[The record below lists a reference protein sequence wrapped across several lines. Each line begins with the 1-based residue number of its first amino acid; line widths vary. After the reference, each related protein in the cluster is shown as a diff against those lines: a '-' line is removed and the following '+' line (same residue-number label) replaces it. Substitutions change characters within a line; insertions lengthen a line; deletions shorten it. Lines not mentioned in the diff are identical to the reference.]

1 MSPSGDGWFGR
12 PILRPAKEPPL
23 PQIQHPAGH
32 PRDGDSRLSAKMW
45 KFVST
50 PKRASGVVR
59 PRPGGHIASAA
70 RLRESIGFSIARD
83 HIIDWLIRKP
93 GAFENYRYREELFPT
108 TRFRLAYDQLR
119 QHFTPRDRR
128 VLARTGSPD
137 SAVCGAPERRTAV
150 NTVLGQLLRSGE
162 LPTLGA
168 VEVLL
173 QLSETPPLEDV
184 HIDEVELT
192 AYDHLLDGEEE
203 VVQC

>member
-1 MSPSGDGWFGR
+1 MLEFEAYFERRSSFGDAGW
-12 PILRPAKEPPL
+12 
-23 PQIQHPAGH
+23 AGH
-32 PRDGDSRLSAKMW
+32 AVSDVQRHLRGHADIIIICDG
-45 KFVST
+45 
-50 PKRASGVVR
+50 VR
-59 PRPGGHIASAA
+59 RHTQTKDTSIQMPLAAYQHLTAEATQYAA
-70 RLRESIGFSIARD
+70 RLSES
-83 HIIDWLIRKP
+83 
-93 GAFENYRYREELFPT
+93 
-108 TRFRLAYDQLR
+108 
-119 QHFTPRDRR
+119 
-128 VLARTGSPD
+128 
-137 SAVCGAPERRTAV
+137 AV